1 MGPKTI
7 LFRDKE
13 TLTLNFLENSVDLLK
28 GWPLLYPDKFSDFMF
43 KYIKGEI
50 DDDEFRNYW
59 IEIYNRKLNNFD
71 IKEIRNS
78 MDKFINKLY
87 HININRR

>member
-1 MGPKTI
+1 M
-7 LFRDKE
+7 
-13 TLTLNFLENSVDLLK
+13 
-28 GWPLLYPDKFSDFMF
+28 LYPDKFSDFMF

-50 DDDEFRNYW
+50 DDDEFKNYW

-87 HININRR
+87 HININKRRRF

>member
-1 MGPKTI
+1 
-7 LFRDKE
+7 
-13 TLTLNFLENSVDLLK
+13 
-28 GWPLLYPDKFSDFMF
+28 LLYPDKFSDFMF

-50 DDDEFRNYW
+50 DDDEFKNYW

-87 HININRR
+87 HININKRRRF